1 MKLILPSLFLIFC
14 TLTPTKTYSQITAS
28 FYTNSSNSKFAIG
41 YNINER
47 FWTDLRIYSGTS
59 IGNITPEIVIN
70 HNFVTKTSYEVYLG
84 AGAILNNI
92 NGVVIP
98 IGIGIKPFENLKDL
112 SFNIEFNPIYEFDL
126 DDLFVRGFLGIRY
139 KLN

>member
-1 MKLILPSLFLIFC
+1 MKLILSTLCLILC
-14 TLTPTKTYSQITAS
+14 TFTPTETYSQITAS
-28 FYTNSSNSKFAIG
+28 FYTNSVASKFAAG

-70 HNFVTKTSYEVYLG
+70 HNFVTKTSYDVYLG
-84 AGAILNNI
+84 AGALLNNI
-92 NGVVIP
+92 NGVIIP
-98 IGIGIKPFENLKDL
+98 IGVGIKPFESLRDL

-126 DDLFVRGFLGIRY
+126 NDLFVRGFLGIRY

>member
-14 TLTPTKTYSQITAS
+14 TLTDTYSQITAS
-28 FYTNSSNSKFAIG
+28 FYTNSSGSKFAVG

-47 FWTDLRIYSGTS
+47 FWTDLRIYSDTS
-59 IGNITPEIVIN
+59 IDNITPEIVIN
-70 HNFVTKTSYEVYLG
+70 HNIVTKTSYDVYLG

-126 DDLFVRGFLGIRY
+126 DNLFVRGFLGIRY

>member
-1 MKLILPSLFLIFC
+1 
-14 TLTPTKTYSQITAS
+14 
-28 FYTNSSNSKFAIG
+28 
-41 YNINER
+41 
-47 FWTDLRIYSGTS
+47 
-59 IGNITPEIVIN
+59 
-70 HNFVTKTSYEVYLG
+70 VTKTSYEVYLG

-98 IGIGIKPFENLKDL
+98 IGIGIKPFENLKEL

-126 DDLFVRGFLGIRY
+126 DNLFVRGFLGIRY

>member
-1 MKLILPSLFLIFC
+1 MKLILPSLFLIFF
-14 TLTPTKTYSQITAS
+14 TLTPTETYSQVTAS

-59 IGNITPEIVIN
+59 IDNITPEIVIN

-84 AGAILNNI
+84 AGVILNNI
-92 NGVVIP
+92 NGIIIP
-98 IGIGIKPFENLKDL
+98 VGIGIKPFET
-112 SFNIEFNPIYEFDL
+112 
-126 DDLFVRGFLGIRY
+126 
-139 KLN
+139 

>member
-1 MKLILPSLFLIFC
+1 MKHILPFLFLIFC
-14 TLTPTKTYSQITAS
+14 TLTPAETYSQITAS
-28 FYTNSSNSKFAIG
+28 FYTNSSDSKFAIG

-47 FWTDLRIYSGTS
+47 FWTDLRIYSDTS
-59 IGNITPEIVIN
+59 VDNITPEIVIN
-70 HNFVTKTSYEVYLG
+70 HNIVTKTSYDVYFG

-98 IGIGIKPFENLKDL
+98 VGIGIKPFENLKDL

-126 DDLFVRGFLGIRY
+126 DNLFVRGFLGIRY

>member
-1 MKLILPSLFLIFC
+1 MKHILPFLFLIFC
-14 TLTPTKTYSQITAS
+14 TLTPTETYSQITAS
-28 FYTNSSNSKFAIG
+28 FYTNSSDSKFAIG

-47 FWTDLRIYSGTS
+47 FWTDLRIYSDTS
-59 IGNITPEIVIN
+59 VDNITPEIVIN
-70 HNFVTKTSYEVYLG
+70 HNIVTKTSYDVYFG

-98 IGIGIKPFENLKDL
+98 VGIGIKPFENLKDL

-126 DDLFVRGFLGIRY
+126 DNLFVRGFLGIRY